1 MAVVAKCNHCLFE
14 IDFKSVEQDLN
25 NDCKIYLPYIY
36 LYMNFVSHITQ
47 PPEVLRPIPSGFDY
61 VYFKRVICKFDM

>member
-25 NDCKIYLPYIY
+25 NDCKKYFSP
-36 LYMNFVSHITQ
+36 ITRY
-47 PPEVLRPIPSGFDY
+47 EVAISNEPSSFW
-61 VYFKRVICKFDM
+61 